1 MSNTQKRI
9 VSALVLAIIVG
20 VCLSFGTQATLGFV
34 FVTGVLSVD
43 ELFCNFFKAKRKN
56 LKYLIAQTAFIAP
69 FVYFNFLDVSAH
81 LLQVF
86 VNASLILNF
95 ILLIYLF
102 YIDMESKVLIRVVE
116 KFPFLSS
123 LLILLPMMSI
133 ASLFLYTKWIS
144 LILILLLVNFGM
156 DTGAWFFGKNFG
168 KHKLWPS
175 VSPNKTIEGLIG
187 GALTSGFVGG
197 IALHF
202 LFGKMNLKIFL
213 FFVFLG
219 LMSQVGDLIQSKLK
233 RQCGIKDSSALIPG
247 HGGVYDRI
255 DSLLFLTPFFATAI
269 KYFYFG

>member
-34 FVTGVLSVD
+34 LVVGVLSID
-43 ELFCNFFKAKRKN
+43 ELYCNFFKGDRRKIN
-56 LKYLIAQTAFIAP
+56 YLVSQAVFIGP
-69 FVYFNFLDVSAH
+69 FVYFNYLDVSTH
-81 LLQVF
+81 FLQVF
-86 VNASLILNF
+86 VNAGLLLNF
-95 ILLIYLF
+95 ILAVYLF
-102 YIDMESKVLIRVVE
+102 YVGMESKVVVKLIE
-116 KFPFLSS
+116 KFPFISS
-123 LLILLPMMSI
+123 LLILLPMMSL
-133 ASLFLYTKWIS
+133 ASLFHYSKWIS
-144 LILILLLVNFGM
+144 LIIVLLLVNFGM

-197 IALHF
+197 ISLHF
-202 LFGKMNLKIFL
+202 LFGKMNLYIFI

-233 RQCGIKDSSALIPG
+233 RQCEIKDSSSLIPG

-269 KYFYFG
+269 KHFYFG